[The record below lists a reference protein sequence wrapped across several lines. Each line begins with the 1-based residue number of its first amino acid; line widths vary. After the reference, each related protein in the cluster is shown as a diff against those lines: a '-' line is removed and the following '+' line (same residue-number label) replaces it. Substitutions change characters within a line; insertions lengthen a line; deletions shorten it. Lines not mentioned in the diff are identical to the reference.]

1 MNSPEELAS
10 KPILANEDMEKII
23 SAFEYMEFPSY
34 NIDPKD
40 VDFACMYHIKKLQRS
55 VFDSRELEIRSKNL
69 LYQARI
75 CKAAASR
82 SNFFTEVLEYKKSE
96 ILSSNETWNVFRHI
110 KEFFQNFSND
120 FRLLSVKLKN
130 NPILFVFHFL
140 QFAVSI
146 IKNAFVMTV
155 KSFWEVIHSSTFIRN
170 FQGPIGRKI
179 SSKAAFF
186 ISLFIL
192 CIILYSVNRIY
203 IFGKTAWKDL
213 TTDIS
218 KPVEELQTGYVKSS
232 YIIAKDREN
241 QKEILAIPFGTRLH
255 FRKVSINAEKYAL
268 YIPEIDAYI
277 YDEELSSTEP
287 SQVQSKICIL
297 FLSDS
302 KFVPR
307 DKYKRE
313 IPTVKIELFSE
324 HYRIFDEKGIKT
336 EEGYYQIKKNS
347 IVLRSGSRSL
357 MLKYLGDGY
366 FDGLMIRDI

>member
-1 MNSPEELAS
+1 MR
-10 KPILANEDMEKII
+10 
-23 SAFEYMEFPSY
+23 
-34 NIDPKD
+34 
-40 VDFACMYHIKKLQRS
+40 VT
-55 VFDSRELEIRSKNL
+55 
-69 LYQARI
+69 
-75 CKAAASR
+75 
-82 SNFFTEVLEYKKSE
+82 NFTAM
-96 ILSSNETWNVFRHI
+96 ILSLVFVILLVTSI
-110 KEFFQNFSND
+110 KY
-120 FRLLSVKLKN
+120 
-130 NPILFVFHFL
+130 LFVKA
-140 QFAVSI
+140 Q
-146 IKNAFVMTV
+146 TV
-155 KSFWEVIHSSTFIRN
+155 
-170 FQGPIGRKI
+170 
-179 SSKAAFF
+179 
-186 ISLFIL
+186 
-192 CIILYSVNRIY
+192 
-203 IFGKTAWKDL
+203 WKDF

>member
-1 MNSPEELAS
+1 M
-10 KPILANEDMEKII
+10 
-23 SAFEYMEFPSY
+23 
-34 NIDPKD
+34 
-40 VDFACMYHIKKLQRS
+40 
-55 VFDSRELEIRSKNL
+55 
-69 LYQARI
+69 
-75 CKAAASR
+75 
-82 SNFFTEVLEYKKSE
+82 
-96 ILSSNETWNVFRHI
+96 
-110 KEFFQNFSND
+110 
-120 FRLLSVKLKN
+120 
-130 NPILFVFHFL
+130 
-140 QFAVSI
+140 
-146 IKNAFVMTV
+146 
-155 KSFWEVIHSSTFIRN
+155 
-170 FQGPIGRKI
+170 
-179 SSKAAFF
+179 
-186 ISLFIL
+186 
-192 CIILYSVNRIY
+192 YSVNRIY